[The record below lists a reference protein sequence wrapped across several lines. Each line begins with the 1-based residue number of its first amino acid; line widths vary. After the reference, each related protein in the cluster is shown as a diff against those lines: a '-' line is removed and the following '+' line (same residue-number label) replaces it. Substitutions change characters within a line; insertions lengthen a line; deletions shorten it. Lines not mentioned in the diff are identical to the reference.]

1 MGQEAFGYQWVR
13 KSTGEFYRGV
23 HKGSPDDWYAGSGK
37 IFVDKYGGR
46 NKAACKNPDD
56 WVRNVLFMGTYDECL
71 LWESL
76 VVTERV
82 LEDPSC
88 LNLVVG
94 GSKGCEGMTVSKE
107 TRAKMSKAHTGR
119 KHTEETL
126 ALLSKIN
133 SGTNHPSY
141 GKKHSEETK
150 QKIGKASAG
159 RRHTEET
166 RAKMSEQQ
174 KGKPKSE
181 ETKQK
186 ISIANTGRTQSEES
200 KKKKSDKMKAY
211 WAKRKET
218 TMEGEVDVKQH

>member
-1 MGQEAFGYQWVR
+1 M
-13 KSTGEFYRGV
+13 
-23 HKGSPDDWYAGSGK
+23 
-37 IFVDKYGGR
+37 
-46 NKAACKNPDD
+46 
-56 WVRNVLFMGTYDECL
+56 
-71 LWESL
+71 
-76 VVTERV
+76 VVFLR
-82 LEDPSC
+82 
-88 LNLVVG
+88 
-94 GSKGCEGMTVSKE
+94 MQ
-107 TRAKMSKAHTGR
+107 
-119 KHTEETL
+119 
-126 ALLSKIN
+126 
-133 SGTNHPSY
+133 
-141 GKKHSEETK
+141 TK

-218 TMEGEVDVKQH
+218 TMEGEVDVK